1 MSYENLPDGWVV
13 WNDKPDGRSV
23 LAYRP
28 DVFDADEFPAECLPT
43 IYLTKGRP
51 SRRPAGDDPIKS
63 GSGWTVILYLE
74 PEVERD
80 NERFDDREAAVRRVV
95 ELAEAFAAG
104 EIDYRGLYQVP
115 RPEYFEKLDELTGE

>member
-28 DVFDADEFPAECLPT
+28 DIFDADRFPAECLPT
-43 IYLTKGRP
+43 IYLTRGRP
-51 SRRPAGDDPIKS
+51 SRRPAGEDPIES

-74 PEVERD
+74 PEVERE
-80 NERFDDREAAVRRVV
+80 NERFDEREAAVRRVV
-95 ELAEAFAAG
+95 ELAEAFADG
-104 EIDYRGLYQVP
+104 EIDYRELYQVP
-115 RPEYFEKLDELTGE
+115 RPEYFEKLDEVTGE